1 MKKDMKEKK
10 DFSLDY
16 LFILSILCILSFNNK
31 IFNLKYILYSILNII
46 ISSENENNKYLKCLD
61 ECILKKELG

>member
-10 DFSLDY
+10 ELDY

>member
-31 IFNLKYILYSILNII
+31 IFNLKLILYSILNII

>member
-31 IFNLKYILYSILNII
+31 IFNLKLILFSILNII